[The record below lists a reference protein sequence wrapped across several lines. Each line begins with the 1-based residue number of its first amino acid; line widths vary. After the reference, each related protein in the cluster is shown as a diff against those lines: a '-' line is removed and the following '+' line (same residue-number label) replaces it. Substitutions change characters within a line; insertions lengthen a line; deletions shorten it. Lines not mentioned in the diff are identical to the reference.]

1 MAQSPNIDLV
11 IDDNVSCTQAANIAN
26 THAMTIREY
35 LQGHQGGPISP
46 ETGATLHP
54 AEEWHQEIQAY
65 ATSSLALHKKAVDHA
80 STYKLFLEYEKQHT
94 FPHWLELHKEQK
106 LSIKDCPIDLKVKWD
121 DIQREACN
129 KLLQLLIQHHSDL
142 IQSLEDTAQSEST
155 KLLAKISKSSLSSEV
170 KKSLVSL
177 IEAKETDIGLTLKQY
192 VQGANSKLANK
203 MKKLVEQNEKDFRD
217 LPSSEDM
224 ELEGPSH
231 PILSPKNIAPPSKEH
246 LLTEKV
252 ESLIARL
259 DTLVGKGKGRFHPYQ
274 REGNGRGR
282 GQRRGRG
289 RGRF

>member
-1 MAQSPNIDLV
+1 MHTSGKYCQHSCHDDTRIPTGSP
-11 IDDNVSCTQAANIAN
+11 
-26 THAMTIREY
+26 RR
-35 LQGHQGGPISP
+35 GPISP

-54 AEEWHQEIQAY
+54 AEKEWHQEIQAY

-203 MKKLVEQNEKDFRD
+203 MKKLVEQKEKDFRD

-259 DTLVGKGKGRFHPYQ
+259 DTLERKGKGRGTEEEEDKEEEEAEDVSEKKVLRY
-274 REGNGRGR
+274 ENS
-282 GQRRGRG
+282 
-289 RGRF
+289 